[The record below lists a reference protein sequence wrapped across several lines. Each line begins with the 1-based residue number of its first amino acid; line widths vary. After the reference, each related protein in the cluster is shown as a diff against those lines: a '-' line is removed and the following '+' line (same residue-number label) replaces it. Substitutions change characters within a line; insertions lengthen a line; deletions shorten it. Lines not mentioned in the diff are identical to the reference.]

1 MTRQQKILLILLG
14 ILVLALL
21 YGIFSYP
28 RQKRVGNNAPS
39 PVERPRPAPTGTITP
54 AEPEH
59 PRLPSVAEESPAGD
73 EEGVKRNIF
82 APLYPFVP
90 PSPPEILL
98 PRKGVAQPA
107 LEQKPAPPPLR
118 LIGSLEKDHRQLFF
132 LAQAKELYI
141 VHREEPFGTDNR
153 YRVVDAGADEV
164 IVESMNGVETIH
176 LSVSRTVS
184 FVEKVGALTGGISRP
199 SFRSPPVVDFVLPE
213 PPAAT
218 GEGLPSERAAG
229 PVNSGSLKTGADAV
243 SEGGADAGNGAAV
256 VTPVEEIRDE

>member
-28 RQKRVGNNAPS
+28 RQKRVGNNGPP
-39 PVERPRPAPTGTITP
+39 PVERPRPVPAGTITP

-59 PRLPSVAEESPAGD
+59 PRLPKMAEESPAGD

-90 PSPPEILL
+90 PPQPEIVV
-98 PRKGVAQPA
+98 PEKGVTQPA
-107 LEQKPAPPPLR
+107 LKQKPAPPPLR

-153 YRVVDAGADEV
+153 FRVVEAGADEV
-164 IVESMNGVETIH
+164 IVESMDGVETIH
-176 LSVSRTVS
+176 LPVSRTVS
-184 FVEKVGALTGGISRP
+184 FVEKVGAPAGGGRRP
-199 SFRSPPVVDFVLPE
+199 SFRSPPVVDFALPE

-218 GEGLPSERAAG
+218 GEGLPSEREAV
-229 PVNSGSLKTGADAV
+229 PVDSGSLNTGDDAV
-243 SEGGADAGNGAAV
+243 SEGGSDAGNGAAV